1 MLGQDLDHRKGDT
14 MTERKY
20 IDVTGTAKLI
30 RKALKESFPGV
41 KLSVRSERYAGGS
54 SINVS
59 WTDGPT
65 KPQVEHVAGAF
76 EGSYFDGMIDYKGSR
91 YHKLDG
97 ERVHFM
103 ADFIFCNRSHTDK
116 AICSAIIKAAMEY
129 GTKNLPTV
137 EDFKQGYCLSL
148 GPMSD
153 EHETFWSWSNII
165 HRTMEETDRYGQP
178 LEDEPPAV
186 TPQPSVTLARVEFD
200 GSDNYQSS
208 QTSVA
213 LNEVRGPV
221 Q

>member
-1 MLGQDLDHRKGDT
+1 MSEYVAV
-14 MTERKY
+14 TE
-20 IDVTGTAKLI
+20 TAKLI
-30 RKALKESFPGV
+30 RKALRESFPGV
-41 KLSVRSERYAGGS
+41 KFSVRSEKYAGGA
-54 SINVS
+54 SINIG

-65 KPQVEHVAGAF
+65 TPQVEHVAGAF

-91 YHKLDG
+91 FHKLDG

-103 ADFIFCNRSHTDK
+103 ADYIFCNRHHTDR
-116 AICSAIIKAAMEY
+116 AICSAIIAAAMEY

-137 EDFKQGYCLSL
+137 EDFKQGDCLSR

-165 HRTMEETDRYGQP
+165 HRTMEEQDRYGKP
-178 LEDEPPAV
+178 REEPPAV
-186 TPQPSVTLARVEFD
+186 TPQPSKTLARVEFD
-200 GSDNYQSS
+200 GSDNYSHS

-213 LNEVRGPV
+213 IHEVRGPA